1 MAGGSSD
8 KLFVFTSTN
17 IYDSTLIDT
26 ETGEVAFRIRPVQY
40 STWVYTDNGV
50 RREQVLMNATLVQNE
65 KGLDLALVG
74 WEEMGDPRCVVL
86 GSSKG
91 ERDIATRHHIS
102 LGELFQHEGVD
113 WSYLCTPST
122 IRYALQLTMRH
133 EAS

>member
-26 ETGEVAFRIRPVQY
+26 ETGEVAFRIQPVQY

-65 KGLDLALVG
+65 KGLALASLAG
-74 WEEMGDPRCVVL
+74 KRWETRAVSCSALRKANATSRLATTSAL
-86 GSSKG
+86 GNCSNTRVWTG
-91 ERDIATRHHIS
+91 ATCAP
-102 LGELFQHEGVD
+102 LPQFGTLFN
-113 WSYLCTPST
+113 
-122 IRYALQLTMRH
+122 
-133 EAS
+133 